1 MPVDTTRVINTRR
14 SQKQITEE
22 ELKQIELKRLRAHA
36 LEEVATLSAPVV
48 RHGSFSQTHPSLRV
62 TLILLATPLGIL
74 SAGQGTRFILADTD
88 QLHRKIAEMS
98 TRIRQLED
106 ALAILQAS
114 ISEERHPLLTEEL
127 LKMKFGGEALDH
139 KPPEPS
145 LERNAEDVVD
155 ALGTLALGDDGNA
168 AYFGRSAGSETLMLA
183 EGGEGGDFSEAN
195 DSISLPPEI
204 EHLSNRLPPFTDR
217 RPTRRSLELLGTFL
231 PDRVRAIAL
240 CHVWIDHGSYFF
252 RPFSPSDLL
261 DVLLPYVYDTA
272 ASRAHIGEN
281 EEDHPDPLDTDDPAF
296 PHKLATLFMVFS
308 IGSLLDINLPPYNAQ
323 GEHFYHLGRG
333 ALSLR
338 NTYSSNYE
346 TVQAIGLMATYHS
359 LAGKKYTR
367 HGAVS
372 NERLVVS
379 LPSLI
384 KRDQWCIM
392 NVAAKLAQSS
402 GLHRDSARWNL
413 DPEWTQRRRNLFWE
427 VFSADVS
434 HSLAL
439 GRPPV
444 IPLSY
449 VDCEYP
455 EDMEATLSD
464 TGEIQCGFWR
474 LKHDYSR
481 NMLYSVAETTLTAKL
496 PSYATVLDLDRKIR
510 EMPLPA
516 SMKPHFS
523 PADGEEGYYSTSLS
537 IRDFYAT
544 QFASANM
551 LYLHRSFFAQA
562 MLDYPTNPLQSPFA
576 PSFLTAYRCASTI
589 IKASSHWFTRCETL
603 VTRIW
608 FLLCHT
614 FSAAIIVGTIVTR
627 CPNVSMA
634 ANALNDLEV
643 AVLLFERAAPHSLRA
658 RVALVVLKRLQD
670 KASATYRTSSLG
682 HPTTTTEV
690 DKVSEAAQDRSLA
703 IFGGQARLLSTKT
716 RPLEPSLPLHA
727 GSATRRDPPQAFDT
741 PSQFIDLSFDNP
753 YYAAAPTRPPTV
765 PSKQTTSWDRA
776 WTTICNPAFNP
787 PPFNPPP
794 QQLPLG
800 YWGTL
805 PQQGDSDMNHAL
817 PSTRRYQGSDGMGP
831 SQIDAEPAFGNN
843 QQENIALL
851 SSFGLIPQNMDVSL
865 GGGPQPN
872 PGGDPRQGKPVS
884 NPGVSDFL
892 PGEPRD
898 SNWLALMQD
907 VGILGTNVS
916 MGTI

>member
-22 ELKQIELKRLRAHA
+22 ELKQIELKRLRG
-36 LEEVATLSAPVV
+36 EVSCAECRRLKLKCDKKVPCSSCIRRGCDTICPC
-48 RHGSFSQTHPSLRV
+48 
-62 TLILLATPLGIL
+62 GIL

-88 QLHRKIAEMS
+88 QLHCKIAEMS

-367 HGAVS
+367 HGA
-372 NERLVVS
+372 
-379 LPSLI
+379 
-384 KRDQWCIM
+384 WCIM

-670 KASATYRTSSLG
+670 KASETYRTSSSG
-682 HPTTTTEV
+682 HPTGTAQV
-690 DKVSEAAQDRSLA
+690 DKVSEAAQDLSLA
-703 IFGGQARLLSTKT
+703 IFGGQARVLTTKT
-716 RPLEPSLPLHA
+716 RPQPNLPPHA
-727 GSATRRDPPQAFDT
+727 GSATRHDPPQAFDT
-741 PSQFIDLSFDNP
+741 PSQSIDLSFDNP
-753 YYAAAPTRPPTV
+753 YYTAAPIRPPAA
-765 PSKQTTSWDRA
+765 PSRQTTSWDRA
-776 WTTICNPAFNP
+776 WTTTCNPAFNP
-787 PPFNPPP
+787 PPCNPLP

-805 PQQGDSDMNHAL
+805 PQQGVSDMNHAL
-817 PSTRRYQGSDGMGP
+817 PSTCGYQGSDGMGP
-831 SQIDAEPAFGNN
+831 SQIDAGPAFGNN

-851 SSFGLIPQNMDVSL
+851 SSFGLVPNSMDVSL
-865 GGGPQPN
+865 GGGPQLN
-872 PGGDPRQGKPVS
+872 QGGDLSQGKPVS

-916 MGTI
+916 MGSI

>member
-22 ELKQIELKRLRAHA
+22 ELKLIELKRLRG
-36 LEEVATLSAPVV
+36 EVSCAECRRLKLKCDKKVPCSSCV
-48 RHGSFSQTHPSLRV
+48 RRGCDTICPC
-62 TLILLATPLGIL
+62 GIL

-98 TRIRQLED
+98 TRIRHLED
-106 ALAILQAS
+106 ALAILHAS
-114 ISEERHPLLTEEL
+114 VSEERHPLLTEEL

-155 ALGTLALGDDGNA
+155 ALGTLALGNDGDS

-204 EHLSNRLPPFTDR
+204 EHLSNRLPPFTYG
-217 RPTRRSLELLGTFL
+217 RPSRRSLELLETFL
-231 PDRVRAIAL
+231 PDRARAIAL
-240 CHVWIDHGSYFF
+240 CQVWIDHGSYFF
-252 RPFSPSDLL
+252 RAFRPSDLL
-261 DVLLPYVYDTA
+261 DTLLPHVYDTA
-272 ASRAHIGEN
+272 ASRAHVGEN
-281 EEDHPDPLDTDDPAF
+281 EEDYSNPLDIDDSAYSY
-296 PHKLATLFMVFS
+296 KLAALFMIFS

-333 ALSLR
+333 ALALQ
-338 NTYSSNYE
+338 NPHSSNYE
-346 TVQAIGLMATYHS
+346 TVQAVGLMATYHS

-367 HGAVS
+367 HGA
-372 NERLVVS
+372 
-379 LPSLI
+379 
-384 KRDQWCIM
+384 WCIM
-392 NVAAKLAQSS
+392 NVAAKLAQSC

-413 DPEWTQRRRNLFWE
+413 VPECIEKRRNLFWE

-481 NMLYSVAETTLTAKL
+481 NMLYSVAETTLTAKP
-496 PSYATVLDLDRKIR
+496 PSYTTVLDLDHKIR
-510 EMPLPA
+510 EMRLPA

-537 IRDFYAT
+537 IRDFYTT
-544 QFASANM
+544 QFASTQM

-562 MLDYPTNPLQSPFA
+562 ILDYPTNPLQSPFA

-589 IKASSHWFTRCETL
+589 IKASAHWFTRCETL
-603 VTRIW
+603 ATRIW
-608 FLLCHT
+608 LLLCHT

-634 ANALNDLEV
+634 ADALNDLEV
-643 AVLLFERAAPHSLRA
+643 AVLLFERAAPQSMRA

-670 KASATYRTSSLG
+670 KASATYRTSSSG
-682 HPTTTTEV
+682 HPTTTAQV

-753 YYAAAPTRPPTV
+753 YYTAAPIMPPAA
-765 PSKQTTSWDRA
+765 PSTQTTSWDRA
-776 WTTICNPAFNP
+776 WTTACDPAFNP
-787 PPFNPPP
+787 PPFNPLP

-805 PQQGDSDMNHAL
+805 PQQSISGMNHAL
-817 PSTRRYQGSDGMGP
+817 PSAHGYQGSDGMCP
-831 SQIDAEPAFGNN
+831 SQINAGPAFGNN

-851 SSFGLIPQNMDVSL
+851 STFGLIPQNMDMSL

-872 PGGDPRQGKPVS
+872 RGGGLCQGKT
-884 NPGVSDFL
+884 NPGVGDFL
-892 PGEPRD
+892 PGGPRD

-916 MGTI
+916 MGNI